1 MILDFL
7 DSDKL
12 EEDVGSSYPATQ
24 LSSPGS
30 RMSIAGCDGEAH
42 THIRSFQGLRGK
54 EGGSTLVGEEALEE
68 GALEED
74 ATEIGSG

>member
-1 MILDFL
+1 
-7 DSDKL
+7 
-12 EEDVGSSYPATQ
+12 
-24 LSSPGS
+24 
-30 RMSIAGCDGEAH
+30 MSIAGCDGEAH